1 MEEIYTE
8 KEILGDALNTEK
20 NATALYNLSANECV
34 HENLRST
41 MMDLLQKEHEIQTDV
56 FNQMHT
62 MGLNTSV
69 WMYLTKCIQWAF
81 ILHLQ
86 LSQRKFRKPK
96 PNSSVDIKLC
106 SR

>member
-56 FNQMHT
+56 
-62 MGLNTSV
+62 
-69 WMYLTKCIQWAF
+69 QWAF

>member
-62 MGLNTSV
+62 MG
-69 WMYLTKCIQWAF
+69 F

-86 LSQRKFRKPK
+86 LSQRKFRKPN